1 MNVLQACFTTENTK
15 VMENI
20 QFRLPKT
27 QIPVPMETV
36 KTHFFLHFFKETKSD
51 LNKTV
56 RLSESCLNR
65 DFIRT
70 SKSF

>member
-1 MNVLQACFTTENTK
+1 MNVLQACFTPENTK

-36 KTHFFLHFFKETKSD
+36 KTHFFFSL
-51 LNKTV
+51 L
-56 RLSESCLNR
+56 
-65 DFIRT
+65 
-70 SKSF
+70 